1 MGEPEPEEDQGRS
14 LGSRLLSGLDRWTSR
29 AMVAV
34 VVLSA
39 ALIWVLISIAV
50 GFPARWET
58 VFQTLVAAL
67 TLAMVFI
74 IQHTQSRQQAA
85 TQRKLDE
92 ILKAPGFPSN
102 RGDFGCGDHG
112 RDGAGLGAP
121 APGRG
126 RLGPARFSCSEGPQ
140 GSPGSRAARRA
151 VARSAMR
158 STLEAGVAGPYP

>member
-92 ILKAPGFPSN
+92 ILKALPNADNSLLTLEHASDDELRAAGDLH
-102 RGDFGCGDHG
+102 RGVRKAALDE
-112 RDGAGLGAP
+112 RS
-121 APGRG
+121 
-126 RLGPARFSCSEGPQ
+126 GPAGP
-140 GSPGSRAARRA
+140 
-151 VARSAMR
+151 
-158 STLEAGVAGPYP
+158 